1 MIRYLSLQEFAE
13 QADLE
18 FDTMKAYRRRGLL
31 PAEDAQIGRNR
42 GWKPAVTRHWIDNR
56 PGQGARTDRHP
67 SPASRHTPIPV
78 RYWSLHEFAEN
89 AGHPF
94 DTMKAYRRRGL
105 LPAEDA
111 QIGRNRGWKPAT
123 GQRWIAEHPRTA

>member
-1 MIRYLSLQEFAE
+1 MSTHLYRGMVTRMIRYLSLQEFAE

-42 GWKPAVTRHWIDNR
+42 GWKPA
-56 PGQGARTDRHP
+56 
-67 SPASRHTPIPV
+67 
-78 RYWSLHEFAEN
+78 
-89 AGHPF
+89 
-94 DTMKAYRRRGL
+94 
-105 LPAEDA
+105 
-111 QIGRNRGWKPAT
+111 T